1 VESLKTKFARPCLT
15 IFIYLNF
22 QEEEE
27 TEEEESVS
35 RPHNGGH
42 DDDDLDDDEDKLT
55 IDFKGSSDEKS
66 TEFKPS
72 SCAEGKTD
80 QSRNNELIKDNMGT
94 KD

>member
-1 VESLKTKFARPCLT
+1 LLDDVYFFS
-15 IFIYLNF
+15 YF

-27 TEEEESVS
+27 TEEEESVL

-42 DDDDLDDDEDKLT
+42 EDDDLDDDEDKLT

-66 TEFKPS
+66 TEFKTS
-72 SCAEGKTD
+72 SYAEGKTD
-80 QSRNNELIKDNMGT
+80 QSRNNELIKDNTGT